1 MARLA
6 NASLACL
13 VLAAAGAPSHAEGG
27 VDGFR
32 TKMEKWVETRQLI
45 SQERADWEVEQET
58 MRASRKLLGQ
68 EKEALEA
75 EIAELEETNTQ
86 SDDERRDLLLERGEY
101 QRANRAL
108 EARIRALEEDVL
120 ALAPRLPGPLQQK
133 LELLLVQIPEDP
145 EQTTVPLGQRLM
157 SVLGVLAQAEKFNGT
172 ATFVGETRA
181 VDGDQKV
188 AVRTLYWG
196 LGQAVYVD
204 ARGET
209 AGIGRPGPE
218 GWEFSDEPELA
229 GDAAR
234 LLDIYEGNVDAIEF
248 VPLPVAVESP

>member
-218 GWEFSDEPELA
+218 GWEFSNEPELA
-229 GDAAR
+229 AAAAR

-248 VPLPVAVESP
+248 VPMPVAVESP

>member
-6 NASLACL
+6 NSSLACL
-13 VLAAAGAPSHAEGG
+13 VLVAAGAPSHAEGG

-58 MRASRKLLGQ
+58 MRATRKLLGQ

-229 GDAAR
+229 DAAAR

-248 VPLPVAVESP
+248 VPMPVAVESP